1 MQVRASG
8 CLPFSG
14 GSLQAAGP
22 GAAPRQAR
30 LHVARHT
37 GAQPSRLWRPLA
49 GSGAPAPAAPR
60 CSRIWRL
67 CGRPPRTP
75 TRRNAFEA
83 HVYGRKGPEPVSRHR
98 ARWRLGGQPG
108 EAPRP
113 SSCLRKRGQPSST
126 LDANAR
132 GSGPPSR
139 SDGLGIG
146 SRALAAGRTSVLHIV
161 LLARAERVDCAYDVG
176 DEACGLKEAA
186 SPASVAYSLCS
197 AASSATAWTASQSI
211 LSVLRFRA
219 YNSSKRSMF
228 AV

>member
-1 MQVRASG
+1 MW
-8 CLPFSG
+8 PT
-14 GSLQAAGP
+14 AA
-22 GAAPRQAR
+22 
-30 LHVARHT
+30 H
-37 GAQPSRLWRPLA
+37 
-49 GSGAPAPAAPR
+49 
-60 CSRIWRL
+60 
-67 CGRPPRTP
+67 
-75 TRRNAFEA
+75 RNSFEA
-83 HVYGRKGPEPVSRHR
+83 HAYGRLKGPELVSRHR